1 MDLFLYFERK
11 LRMKSW
17 IVFMVL
23 LIPLGYLRAQLSG
36 EVEVL
41 IDGKKIEPKEEY
53 VFNVDEPLKFEAF
66 GLKPNSDIE
75 IKIQKAGIPLQK
87 EAYRVGSDGKVFEVL
102 ETPDLK
108 MRCKVDVCYMT
119 HTGKQERYQFRLI
132 FK

>member
-1 MDLFLYFERK
+1 
-11 LRMKSW
+11 MKSW
-17 IVFMVL
+17 IILMLF
-23 LIPLGYLRAQLSG
+23 LIPVCYLQAQLSG

-41 IDGKKIEPKEEY
+41 IDGKKVEPKEEY

-75 IKIQKAGIPLQK
+75 IKIQKAGIALQK
-87 EAYRVGSDGKVFEVL
+87 EKYRVGSDGKVFEVL
-102 ETPDLK
+102 ETPDVK
-108 MRCKVDVCYMT
+108 MRCKVDVCYFT